1 MGACSDQ
8 QHTNTTYTSKRQM
21 SMQLTAAA
29 ALAPTR
35 QLLQMLSRCLSTQAW
50 GKSKPQDPL
59 KTNKDIRVRLGGR
72 LGCSLNEDT
81 NDFLLT
87 INDDIKKS
95 LYSCFHKLH
104 QSSSS
109 KSMSGRLPSIG
120 LKCTNPAGLS
130 TTLKIATRCRIQCWT
145 LPNKTFDTPAGVP
158 FFHDPHFWNS
168 LQVDKRPWRACLSL
182 SHTKGHTNQQWIR
195 EVTVFGD

>member
-1 MGACSDQ
+1 
-8 QHTNTTYTSKRQM
+8 M

-59 KTNKDIRVRLGGR
+59 KTNKDIGVRLGGG

-87 INDDIKKS
+87 INNDIKMES
-95 LYSCFHKLH
+95 FQLLS
-104 QSSSS
+104 QIA
-109 KSMSGRLPSIG
+109 SI
-120 LKCTNPAGLS
+120 
-130 TTLKIATRCRIQCWT
+130 
-145 LPNKTFDTPAGVP
+145 
-158 FFHDPHFWNS
+158 FFFKEHVW
-168 LQVDKRPWRACLSL
+168 
-182 SHTKGHTNQQWIR
+182 
-195 EVTVFGD
+195 